1 MSPLSGEAYDAS
13 PRSHLG
19 DDDDEVVTSLWLPTR
34 DLGVGDA
41 GTDVGMLQEAFGLPA
56 TGVFDK
62 VTAREIARWQG
73 ARGLP
78 KSGYFGAASRERF
91 ANDAAAGLF
100 RREPRVRARDASELA
115 PSTSARTHGVA
126 EDDIAQRRFIGVDS
140 YSYARA
146 SPSATATFPNA
157 AATSSLVAGAG
168 AAAALGLAGAALA
181 RRALP
186 DVFGGNGARPDSNR
200 RGESPFDRLE
210 RLDRVDAADARENA
224 RRERAR
230 RFRDEDAA
238 GVAGRVVAAS
248 RTRKKYPLAPPNPAR
263 LSSKSPFGHEFDP
276 AFVVGEVG
284 AGSTNGSS
292 VRTPPRAARIDQGGG
307 ATSTPPSAT
316 SPTFASSSA
325 SSSSTVSPSRSSSSG
340 TREGSWA
347 GRPPSFDEL
356 PGFTPKRA
364 SRVDEMA
371 EVNRR
376 ANGGGG
382 RFVDERLRTRRT
394 AGADDAARSRRG
406 RGDFSSFGG
415 TLRGDDEGRREKD
428 ADEDAVGDGDDTE
441 TRASR
446 AKEEVK
452 RRETEDDESG
462 GIGGALMR
470 AFGLD
475 RRKAEFIERQKA
487 NAAAAAKK
495 RDEAD
500 VPREPD
506 ETMKNTVETAEEG
519 SDPEAET
526 AEEGSDSKADADD
539 PSNASSPFSPDSQM
553 SYLERLK
560 LDEAERLARVA
571 ADKARRDGD
580 TANAEKRARIDAEKE
595 ALREERARLM
605 REQSEREER
614 RRARREKTRAG
625 KDVEGA
631 DGADGADG
639 AEGAV
644 DAERAGDIS
653 SPPSGKDAARG
664 SEFAE
669 RVREASLLAEK
680 SRAAGRVLS
689 EDEAATEK
697 KAEKEMS
704 FEERVAAARAQAAN
718 SGVAD
723 QMKVMFSRTDG
734 DAPEEDDPEA
744 EGIEKSQED
753 TEGSQ
758 EDTEGSQED
767 TEGSKEDTEGSKEET
782 ETSQKD
788 TEKSQKDTE
797 ASEEDTE
804 ASEEDTEGSARTEAK
819 ADSPDVASSSPS
831 DVSDASLQAL
841 SDDMDAISDDD
852 FHRRV
857 AEAARAVDFAESVL
871 SDAPDVDPA
880 VETEA
885 MEAEMAAKAL
895 EATLA
900 EKEAAAK
907 KAAMR
912 AKASREDLTAQME
925 EQMRA
930 AAEAEAEWERAM
942 KDAAEVANARR
953 KDDET
958 HFDRDGWA
966 ERAQRDLDEAMRVI
980 ERAETLDSNEDEDGA
995 EIDDAEGSR
1004 ADREPA
1010 AEESPAMTPV
1020 ERRSALVR
1028 ALRGID
1034 TGVIMRRPEADEKP
1048 PEEKSPEE
1056 TRPEATAEAE
1066 KETETVDG
1074 TAKDGSVAPPESQST
1089 PPKKKKGRFAAM
1101 LDEDAVEAEY
1111 ETSIRGTP
1119 PPPSKPA
1126 ASVEPTTSDPPEDGD
1141 EDDSYLLELDDD
1153 DYCAPDDEAC
1163 LWGLESKGSL
1173 VRALRAVDTSAIM
1186 TATKKEEPET
1196 REDDSEVAT
1205 EDSAAAASPPEP
1217 KKGKKKGRFAA
1228 MLDEDAVETEYETSI
1243 RGAPPRANASAEERL
1258 AADSESRGTE
1268 PETALDAEVSSA
1280 ATEAED
1286 AGAEHDASSSPPASP
1301 PTKKGPDWDED
1312 KRSFAER
1319 VAAAREATQT
1329 QASSS
1334 SRDPSK
1340 GTEPTPEAAPA
1351 PVASPSL
1358 ARARALDT
1366 GAIMRAP
1373 VSGAA
1378 PAPEP
1383 EPILA
1388 NASDEQ
1394 KSEDAQNA
1402 EPKKEKKKGR
1412 FAAMLDEDA
1421 VETEYE
1427 TSIRGAPPRAN
1438 AEAKKSSA
1446 LEPPEPSAAVEASP
1460 AEAAPAEAAFAEA
1473 DANLEVSAQ
1482 PEPDVSAADDV
1493 GPEYSMPV
1501 PRPAAPP
1508 GWWDTHEW
1516 PPAADSEVTSAE
1528 AETTAEPPDEME
1540 PENEPSGHELR
1551 TPAPGAS
1558 EAFFAARITAARDDV
1573 RAIHDELR
1581 DELVD
1586 DAETTPSTRPFVD
1599 PESESNDAFDA
1610 KVRRAIADAAMDA
1623 DPAMMRD
1630 SDAYDR
1636 ARYAAML
1643 QERARNGAGANAD
1656 ARSDSESGSFALQ
1669 PGDHPLRTPRDP
1681 TVEER
1686 SAFGP
1691 EYAYAS
1697 VGRDGIAAG
1706 WRWRGMDAKRAPAKD
1721 AADWATE
1728 TRNQLKPPAR
1738 GTFMGAPASV
1748 LQPNLASIVDD
1759 AAAAAEREAA
1769 LARAAE
1775 AEREAALARAAEA
1788 GAASAAEQPRAES
1801 TPNPGSPPTDVG
1813 DADEGPTSPLA
1824 ARMDPSRNTRAFPR
1838 EEGEEMDEENLR
1850 ARGASFDEEEDDVV
1864 AFAETSDEGDAP
1876 TCVEEE
1882 CFEEEN
1888 LRPMSAGSSD
1898 GGPGG
1903 ASDATWD
1910 EEEEED
1916 DDDDDWNEPGPGYS
1930 SRRPWDDEASHMRE

>member
-146 SPSATATFPNA
+146 SPSTATFPNA

-186 DVFGGNGARPDSNR
+186 DVFGGNGVRPDSNR

-210 RLDRVDAADARENA
+210 RLDRVDAADARENEQ
-224 RRERAR
+224 RERAR

-307 ATSTPPSAT
+307 ATSTPTSAT

-325 SSSSTVSPSRSSSSG
+325 SSSSTVSPSRSSSFG

-441 TRASR
+441 TRASK
-446 AKEEVK
+446 AKEEAK

-500 VPREPD
+500 APREPD
-506 ETMKNTVETAEEG
+506 ETMKNTAETAEEG

-526 AEEGSDSKADADD
+526 AEEGSDSKAAADD
-539 PSNASSPFSPDSQM
+539 PSKASSPSSPDSQM

-580 TANAEKRARIDAEKE
+580 TANAEKRARIEAEKE

-631 DGADGADG
+631 EG
-639 AEGAV
+639 AEGAEDAV
-644 DAERAGDIS
+644 DAERAGEIS

-689 EDEAATEK
+689 KDAAAAEK

-753 TEGSQ
+753 TEGSK
-758 EDTEGSQED
+758 EDTEGSKEDTEVSEED
-767 TEGSKEDTEGSKEET
+767 TEGSKEDTEGS
-782 ETSQKD
+782 
-788 TEKSQKDTE
+788 
-797 ASEEDTE
+797 
-804 ASEEDTEGSARTEAK
+804 ARTGAK
-819 ADSPDVASSSPS
+819 DDSPDVASSSPS

-880 VETEA
+880 AETDA

-980 ERAETLDSNEDEDGA
+980 ERAETLDANEDEDGA
-995 EIDDAEGSR
+995 ETEDAEGSR

-1010 AEESPAMTPV
+1010 AEESPPMTPE
-1020 ERRSALVR
+1020 ERRSALVH

-1034 TGVIMRRPEADEKP
+1034 TGVIMRRPDADEKP
-1048 PEEKSPEE
+1048 PEEKSREE
-1056 TRPEATAEAE
+1056 TRPEATAEEE

-1119 PPPSKPA
+1119 PPPSNPA
-1126 ASVEPTTSDPPEDGD
+1126 VSVEPTTSDPPEDGD

-1186 TATKKEEPET
+1186 TATKEEEPET
-1196 REDDSEVAT
+1196 REDDSDLEPEADAPEADAHEADAREADAREVALEVDATSEPDREPEVAT

-1286 AGAEHDASSSPPASP
+1286 AGAEHDALSAPTSSP

-1319 VAAAREATQT
+1319 VAAAREATQA
-1329 QASSS
+1329 QGSPS
-1334 SRDPSK
+1334 SREPTK
-1340 GTEPTPEAAPA
+1340 GTDPAPEAAPA

-1358 ARARALDT
+1358 SRALRGLDT

-1394 KSEDAQNA
+1394 KSEDVQNA

-1460 AEAAPAEAAFAEA
+1460 AEAAPAEAKPGARGGGCGSRGFRPTRTRRVRRCRRRSRIL
-1473 DANLEVSAQ
+1473 DA
-1482 PEPDVSAADDV
+1482 
-1493 GPEYSMPV
+1493 
-1501 PRPAAPP
+1501 RPAP
-1508 GWWDTHEW
+1508 
-1516 PPAADSEVTSAE
+1516 
-1528 AETTAEPPDEME
+1528 
-1540 PENEPSGHELR
+1540 R
-1551 TPAPGAS
+1551 R
-1558 EAFFAARITAARDDV
+1558 AARLVGHARVAPRRGFRVPWDGAGDDGRTLRRDGARERPLRPRASYPRAGRLGGVLRRAHHRRARRRSRDSRRTSRRARRRRRNDTVDPSFRRPRIGIQRCVRREGSTRHRGRRDGRRSHHDARFRRVRSRAVRRDASRTREKRRGRERRRSLGFGIPIV
-1573 RAIHDELR
+1573 RASAR
-1581 DELVD
+1581 RSS
-1586 DAETTPSTRPFVD
+1586 A
-1599 PESESNDAFDA
+1599 SNA
-1610 KVRRAIADAAMDA
+1610 
-1623 DPAMMRD
+1623 
-1630 SDAYDR
+1630 S
-1636 ARYAAML
+1636 
-1643 QERARNGAGANAD
+1643 
-1656 ARSDSESGSFALQ
+1656 RSNL
-1669 PGDHPLRTPRDP
+1669 
-1681 TVEER
+1681 
-1686 SAFGP
+1686 
-1691 EYAYAS
+1691 
-1697 VGRDGIAAG
+1697 
-1706 WRWRGMDAKRAPAKD
+1706 
-1721 AADWATE
+1721 
-1728 TRNQLKPPAR
+1728 R
-1738 GTFMGAPASV
+1738 GTIGV
-1748 LQPNLASIVDD
+1748 
-1759 AAAAAEREAA
+1759 
-1769 LARAAE
+1769 RA
-1775 AEREAALARAAEA
+1775 
-1788 GAASAAEQPRAES
+1788 
-1801 TPNPGSPPTDVG
+1801 
-1813 DADEGPTSPLA
+1813 
-1824 ARMDPSRNTRAFPR
+1824 
-1838 EEGEEMDEENLR
+1838 
-1850 ARGASFDEEEDDVV
+1850 
-1864 AFAETSDEGDAP
+1864 
-1876 TCVEEE
+1876 
-1882 CFEEEN
+1882 
-1888 LRPMSAGSSD
+1888 
-1898 GGPGG
+1898 
-1903 ASDATWD
+1903 
-1910 EEEEED
+1910 
-1916 DDDDDWNEPGPGYS
+1916 
-1930 SRRPWDDEASHMRE
+1930 